1 MRCVPCLRLAK
12 ALPGLRVAVRTCSED
27 LLCTSHPDL
36 KCGRRKGCEKEI
48 NFEAIRTEAEE

>member
-12 ALPGLRVAVRTCSED
+12 ALPGLRVAVSED

-36 KCGRRKGCEKEI
+36 KCGRRKGCEKEM
-48 NFEAIRTEAEE
+48 N